1 MKLYIIRHGETD
13 WNKAFRLQGQS
24 DVPLNEYGRQLARIT
39 ADALKDI
46 AFDVI
51 YSSPLSRALE
61 TAQIIRRE
69 RQVPIITDE
78 RLKEISFGAD
88 EGKSKD
94 ELGEH
99 FSNFFFAPDKFV
111 PSQGGESYET
121 VCRRA
126 EDFFRDQIE
135 PLRKTAKTVLIAA
148 HGTMNKALM
157 LHMKNIAIRDIW
169 KGEFQKNCCVNY
181 YELTE
186 DTVTVIEEAKIY
198 YDSETTDFLEKQE
211 GLDV

>member
-24 DVPLNEYGRQLARIT
+24 DIPLNEYGKELAWIT
-39 ADALKDI
+39 SDALKNI
-46 AFDVI
+46 MFHVI
-51 YSSPLSRALE
+51 YSSPLCRAYE
-61 TAQIIRRE
+61 TAEIMRRDRPVE
-69 RQVPIITDE
+69 IITDG

-88 EGKSKD
+88 EGRSKD

-99 FSNFFFAPDKFV
+99 FSNFFFAPDQYV
-111 PSQGGESYET
+111 PSEGGESYED

-126 EDFFRDQIE
+126 ADFFTEQIE
-135 PLRKTAKTVLIAA
+135 PLRSTDKTVLIVA
-148 HGTMNKALM
+148 HGTLNKALM
-157 LHMKNIAIRDIW
+157 LHMKKIAIRDIW
-169 KGEFQKNCCVNY
+169 KGDFQKNCCVNC

-198 YDSETTDFLEKQE
+198 YDGEATDFLEK
-211 GLDV
+211 